1 MKYIFLHGIG
11 QNASSWERVIASLP
25 RDSETLCP
33 ELSNFFAE
41 GECSYDKMYSAFCEY
56 CEKFP
61 EPLNLCGL
69 SLGAVLALNYAADF
83 PKRVSAL
90 MLIAPQYEMPKR
102 LIKMQNFMIKFSSD
116 KQFRNIG
123 FTKKDFIALTDSMTD
138 ISFTNRLSGIRCPVL
153 ILCGEKDN
161 ANKKAAEKL
170 SEMLPNARFML
181 IEGAGHEIN
190 KERPQELADK
200 LAAFSVKISH
210 K

>member
-1 MKYIFLHGIG
+1 MKYIFLHGMG
-11 QNASSWERVIASLP
+11 QNASSWERVISYLP
-25 RDSETLCP
+25 RDSETVCP
-33 ELSNFFAE
+33 EISDFFTE
-41 GECSYDKMYSAFCEY
+41 GECTYDKMYSAFCEY

-102 LIKMQNFMIKFSSD
+102 LLKMQNMMFRFSSE
-116 KQFRNIG
+116 KQFKGIG
-123 FTKKDFIALTDSMTD
+123 FTKNDFLTLTASMAD
-138 ISFTNRLSGIRCPVL
+138 ISFTSCLSGIRCPAL

-161 ANKKAAEKL
+161 ANRKSAEKL
-170 SEMLPNARFML
+170 SEMLPNARFMFV
-181 IEGAGHEIN
+181 EGAGHEVN
-190 KERPQELADK
+190 KDRPQELAEK